1 MLKQK
6 DMEESFNL
14 DHEKFMTNLNTSL
27 NELAKD
33 ISEAQEMDA
42 ICTNEWCVAI
52 ERDID
57 DLHNSIYSISEPRF
71 SCSGHSK
78 KIRRLRNRL
87 HDLYEKYKGVKATS
101 TH

>member
-6 DMEESFNL
+6 DMVDSFNR
-14 DHEKFMTNLNTSL
+14 DHDQFMANLNTSL

-33 ISEAQEMDA
+33 IREAQDIDS

-57 DLHNSIYSISEPRF
+57 DLHNVIYSISEPRF

-78 KIRRLRNRL
+78 KIRQLRNRL
-87 HDLYEKYKGVKATS
+87 HDLYERYKGVKATA

>member
-6 DMEESFNL
+6 DMVDSFNMNH
-14 DHEKFMTNLNTSL
+14 DQFMANLTSSL
-27 NELAKD
+27 NELEKD
-33 ISEAQEMDA
+33 INEAQEIDS

-87 HDLYEKYKGVKATS
+87 HDLYEKYKGVKASS

>member
-6 DMEESFNL
+6 DMVDSFNMNH
-14 DHEKFMTNLNTSL
+14 DQFMANLTSSL
-27 NELAKD
+27 NELEKD
-33 ISEAQEMDA
+33 IREAQEIDS

-87 HDLYEKYKGVKATS
+87 HDLYEKYKGVKASS

>member
-6 DMEESFNL
+6 DMVDSFNMNH
-14 DHEKFMTNLNTSL
+14 DQFMANLTSSL
-27 NELAKD
+27 NELEKD
-33 ISEAQEMDA
+33 INEAQEIDS

-87 HDLYEKYKGVKATS
+87 HDLYQKYKGVKASS

>member
-6 DMEESFNL
+6 DMVESFNL
-14 DHEKFMTNLNTSL
+14 NHDKFMANLNKTL
-27 NELAKD
+27 NELEKD
-33 ISEAQEMDA
+33 IREAQEIDS

-78 KIRRLRNRL
+78 KIRRMRNRL